1 MKRSFL
7 VREVTLVLLV
17 VSVAMN
23 LILARQLNR
32 AQAALAPTP
41 FQTGHVA
48 PVIRLLS
55 ERGNAVDLDYG
66 KGTLPTLLYW
76 LSPSCGWCE
85 VNIANFRALAAQAPG
100 RYRFVAMSSS
110 SPGELAIYAQ
120 RHRIDFPIYT
130 IRAEAARLYRLGGT
144 PASVLISAQGTFVK
158 RWDGAY
164 TPSKL
169 NEIESTL
176 SVKLPG
182 VVAKADETA
191 TR

>member
-7 VREVTLVLLV
+7 GREVTLVLLV

-23 LILARQLNR
+23 LILARQLN
-32 AQAALAPTP
+32 QARTALAPPP
-41 FQTGHVA
+41 FQTGHIA
-48 PVIRLLS
+48 PVVRLLG
-55 ERGNAVDLDYG
+55 ERGNAIELDYG

-85 VNIANFRALAAQAPG
+85 VNIANFRALAAQAQG
-100 RYRFVAMSSS
+100 KYRFVAVSSAP
-110 SPGELAIYAQ
+110 PGELVTYAQ

-144 PASVLISAQGTFVK
+144 PASVLISAEGTFVK

-164 TPSKL
+164 PPSKL
-169 NEIESTL
+169 NEIENTL